1 MVIGIMVFLFATQRD
16 LYNSTLVT
24 LTSIA
29 AGVPA
34 VFNFFA
40 LFQRHMAAANTPP
53 PSNQ

>member
-1 MVIGIMVFLFATQRD
+1 MVFLFATQRD

-34 VFNFFA
+34 VFNFFS
-40 LFQRHMAAANTPP
+40 LFQRHAAAVSAPP
-53 PSNQ
+53 PAQ